1 MLKITHS
8 VLCVLG
14 WSSLL
19 ILLCFAEIKQANS
32 QVVDGTDVSADEESS
47 VEEQFL
53 SGVRQVTF
61 EGKRAGEGYF
71 SSDASLMVFQ
81 SERRADNP
89 FYQMYLLDFTT
100 GDIENVS
107 PGHGKTTCGWI
118 HPDTNLSLIH
128 ISEPTRPY

>member
-71 SSDASLMVFQ
+71 SSDASLM
-81 SERRADNP
+81 
-89 FYQMYLLDFTT
+89 
-100 GDIENVS
+100 
-107 PGHGKTTCGWI
+107 
-118 HPDTNLSLIH
+118 LSLIH
-128 ISEPTRPY
+128 I

>member
-19 ILLCFAEIKQANS
+19 ILLCFVETKQANS
-32 QVVDGTDVSADEESS
+32 QVADAEVSSDEMSS

-53 SGVRQVTF
+53 SGVRQITF

-71 SSDASLMVFQ
+71 SSCLLYTSDA
-81 SERRADNP
+81 AD
-89 FYQMYLLDFTT
+89 
-100 GDIENVS
+100 E
-107 PGHGKTTCGWI
+107 
-118 HPDTNLSLIH
+118 
-128 ISEPTRPY
+128 